1 MARSAQYRYACRMLR
16 YCVLV
21 LLLSMLVLGCDRPP
35 GAGGLERRECN
46 ELMRRVDRLKNA
58 DMGTTNDVA
67 RNRRVD
73 RCMDEG
79 TRQWADCIKF
89 AETASAVNDCDRLL

>member
-1 MARSAQYRYACRMLR
+1 MLR
-16 YCVLV
+16 HCALV
-21 LLLSMLVLGCDRPP
+21 LFLAAPVLACDRPP

-58 DMGTTNDVA
+58 DMGTANDVA

-73 RCMDEG
+73 RCMDRG

>member
-1 MARSAQYRYACRMLR
+1 MAGDRESRYACWMLR
-16 YCVLV
+16 PCVLV
-21 LLLSMLVLGCDRPP
+21 MISSALAIGCDRPP

-58 DMGTTNDVA
+58 DMGTANDVA

-73 RCMDEG
+73 RCMDRG
-79 TRQWADCIKF
+79 TREWADCIKF
-89 AETASAVNDCDRLL
+89 AETASAINDCDRLL